1 MFIMFGPTVT
11 ITPSARSSSPG
22 TRFQVSY
29 EVENQGKRI
38 ETSKKSVTWVFSD
51 ESMVSTTV
59 TLHWSQHSRKQ
70 SVELNEEEVWSGR
83 PETTTSTFAYK
94 WITEAG
100 VKLHI
105 LASRVR
111 PNAAKKE
118 EISFL
123 KYELMI
129 DGQPFSKLP
138 KQDGSSAEQ
147 PQESIVDILY
157 PDGYDFYDPR
167 FMVFDG
173 DGDEKKEEREFFSG
187 GQNEE
192 EFPDDEKESNSDGVT
207 HMLEEQ
213 STAVVAVD
221 VKSDTMEVL

>member
-1 MFIMFGPTVT
+1 M
-11 ITPSARSSSPG
+11 
-22 TRFQVSY
+22 
-29 EVENQGKRI
+29 ENQGKRI

-70 SVELNEEEVWSGR
+70 SVELNEEEVWASR
-83 PETTTSTFAYK
+83 TETTTSIFAYK

-167 FMVFDG
+167 FLVLDN
-173 DGDEKKEEREFFSG
+173 DDDEKKEENEVCSG
-187 GQNEE
+187 EQGDE
-192 EFPDDEKESNSDGVT
+192 EFPDDEKASDSGDVKPI
-207 HMLEEQ
+207 LEEQ
-213 STAVVAVD
+213 SHPVAVD
-221 VKSDTMEVL
+221 VKSATMELL